1 MIYKNIAAAASRY
14 LALELQSI
22 GSVPPDEH
30 LARATRLGRT
40 VIDAFPLAGAS
51 VAFRDLAGRFSRCTR
66 TMQQPGGW
74 RNALPASA
82 TATATATF
90 GA

>member
-51 VAFRDLAGRFSRCTR
+51 VAFRDLAGRFSRCT
-66 TMQQPGGW
+66 MQPGG
-74 RNALPASA
+74 RRIALPASA
-82 TATATATF
+82 PL